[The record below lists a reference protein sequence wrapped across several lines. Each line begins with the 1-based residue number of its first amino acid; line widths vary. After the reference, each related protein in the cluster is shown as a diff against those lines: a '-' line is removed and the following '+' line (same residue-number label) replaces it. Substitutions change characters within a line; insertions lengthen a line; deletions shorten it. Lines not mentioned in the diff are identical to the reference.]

1 MDSFTFDDISTFFAS
16 DCIPN
21 NSRHNHSFFNAVPI
35 FSTTIRTETMQ
46 QDGAFLQNGVLLY
59 IAYCLLAPPFVETT
73 SGHFNSQH
81 KLSTLT
87 WFETFLPT
95 A

>member
-1 MDSFTFDDISTFFAS
+1 MTSPHFLHLIAFLIILGIIILPLVQSGFF
-16 DCIPN
+16 
-21 NSRHNHSFFNAVPI
+21 F
-35 FSTTIRTETMQ
+35 FSTAVCTEAQ
-46 QDGAFLQNGVLLY
+46 ERNSALLQNGVLLH
-59 IAYCLLAPPFVETT
+59 ISLCLLAPGLMETT